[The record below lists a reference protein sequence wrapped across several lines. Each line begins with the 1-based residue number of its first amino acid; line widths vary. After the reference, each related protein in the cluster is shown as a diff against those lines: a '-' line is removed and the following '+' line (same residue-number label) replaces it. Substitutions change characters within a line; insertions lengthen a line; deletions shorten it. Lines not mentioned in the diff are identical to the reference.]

1 MHTVSPGCEGD
12 IGPPIHQYPGGSR
25 LGQVHEASG
34 QIEKLPVR
42 EILLADLNKI
52 HASADDTPNGG
63 QE

>member
-1 MHTVSPGCEGD
+1 MHAVSAGSKSD

-25 LGQVHEASG
+25 WGQVHDASG